1 MNANVHSDFNI
12 ELLVKLIV
20 MILVI
25 KVGTNR
31 SIDLDKKLEKNL
43 YEFGPSFVIQ
53 FRLKLTK
60 FRQMSIMYSNWY

>member
-1 MNANVHSDFNI
+1 
-12 ELLVKLIV
+12 